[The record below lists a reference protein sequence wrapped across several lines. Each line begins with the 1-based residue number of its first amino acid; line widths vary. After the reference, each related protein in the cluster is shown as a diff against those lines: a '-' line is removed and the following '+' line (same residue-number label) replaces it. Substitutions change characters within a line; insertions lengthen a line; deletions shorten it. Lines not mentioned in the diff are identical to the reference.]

1 MHTVCVR
8 GCGPQ
13 ERLQRASA
21 HLAPQGLSSPAAA
34 KGSVRSARSAP
45 GGPRRPCTT
54 TVEQRQ
60 EHFLEHGFVIFEGAL
75 SLEQDVEP
83 IRASIDALFNQQAQA
98 WLQQGHIT
106 RVHGDMP
113 FERRLAAVAEQLPD
127 SVFGNATGSDAA
139 SRAEGTLAG
148 WARTTDIMTSRLPAM
163 HRLFFSP
170 RLLDCIGQIVGDE
183 ISLSPIQHL
192 RPYIRAREPGG
203 RRPWMLHEWHQDMGV
218 TTEEADQSEIVTC
231 WIPLVDVSQDM
242 GALQI
247 YPDVAR
253 RRELLRTTTGGR
265 GGLIVPHALP
275 PRPPLT
281 LELAA
286 GDVLLISAFTPH
298 RSTPNHSD
306 SVRWSVDLRFQP
318 TGTHSGR
325 AQLPSFVVRSAREPG
340 SVDTDFDAWCAKW
353 AAATGAAKG

>member
-1 MHTVCVR
+1 MHKACVR
-8 GCGPQ
+8 ASGPQ

-21 HLAPQGLSSPAAA
+21 HLAPQGSLGAAA
-34 KGSVRSARSAP
+34 KALAQSAP
-45 GGPRRPCTT
+45 GRQRPMTT
-54 TVEQRQ
+54 AEQRRH
-60 EHFLEHGFVIFEGAL
+60 HFLEHGYVIFEKAL
-75 SLEQDVEP
+75 SLEQDIEP
-83 IRASIDALFNQQAQA
+83 VRASIDSLFNQQAQA

-106 RVHGDMP
+106 TVHGDMP
-113 FERRLAAVAEQLPD
+113 FERRLAAVAAQLPD

-148 WARTTDIMTSRLPAM
+148 WARATDIMTSRLPAI

-170 RLLDCIGQIVGDE
+170 RLLDCIGQIVGEE
-183 ISLSPIQHL
+183 ICLSPIQHL

-218 TTEEADQSEIVTC
+218 TTQEADHSEIVTC

-265 GGLIVPHALP
+265 GGLIVPDALP
-275 PRPPLT
+275 PHPPLT
-281 LELAA
+281 MELTA

-306 SVRWSVDLRFQP
+306 SVRWSLDLRFQP

-325 AQLPSFVVRSAREPG
+325 AHLPSFVVRSARDPA
-340 SVDTDFDAWCAKW
+340 SVDTDFDVWCAKW
-353 AAATGAAKG
+353 AAASGAVRG